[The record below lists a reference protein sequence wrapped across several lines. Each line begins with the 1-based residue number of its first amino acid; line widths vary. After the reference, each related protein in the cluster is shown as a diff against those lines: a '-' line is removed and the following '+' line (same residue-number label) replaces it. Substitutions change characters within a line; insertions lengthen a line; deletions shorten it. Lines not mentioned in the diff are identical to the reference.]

1 MKKKIISGLLLIGI
15 PLALIVVWGLLR
27 YGAEG
32 PPDQI
37 AEPLGMFF
45 GVYIVGVVLV
55 LWKRP
60 A

>member
-15 PLALIVVWGLLR
+15 PLALILVWGLLR

-37 AEPLGMFF
+37 AEPLGRFF
-45 GVYIVGVVLV
+45 GVYLVAVVFV

-60 A
+60 E